1 MSRVPLLFPSPRR
14 NPQQKA
20 HCFSRTI
27 APPKL
32 GEGGGV
38 GRCRAWNLSRAKGP
52 GRWQARS
59 VEAYG
64 PALPVVGAQSHI
76 QLLTQCIIIT
86 TNSPLKEIII
96 KMILAD
102 SRGNGDRKVLI
113 PYCPLMGTEDG
124 QWAAARALTPQLDG
138 LLQSGVKGGL
148 PEAYYSPMLQPFLS
162 PISRT
167 PTYGTPKPSENPVL
181 CSWNNVHVLQIPRT

>member
-1 MSRVPLLFPSPRR
+1 MTRVPFLSLSSRR

-20 HCFSRTI
+20 SCFSMPI

-32 GEGGGV
+32 EQGGWG
-38 GRCRAWNLSRAKGP
+38 GAEPATSAEPRGQGCGW
-52 GRWQARS
+52 WQARS

-64 PALPVVGAQSHI
+64 PPLPMVGAQSHI

-102 SRGNGDRKVLI
+102 SRGNEERKVLI

-124 QWAAARALTPQLDG
+124 QWAAARVLAPQLGCPRVHESWLASG
-138 LLQSGVKGGL
+138 LLQEDARSRSSASQPFKAFRKPCSGL
-148 PEAYYSPMLQPFLS
+148 PEQLPC
-162 PISRT
+162 
-167 PTYGTPKPSENPVL
+167 PV
-181 CSWNNVHVLQIPRT
+181 NHKNVDIL

>member
-1 MSRVPLLFPSPRR
+1 M
-14 NPQQKA
+14 
-20 HCFSRTI
+20 
-27 APPKL
+27 
-32 GEGGGV
+32 
-38 GRCRAWNLSRAKGP
+38 
-52 GRWQARS
+52 
-59 VEAYG
+59 EAYG
-64 PALPVVGAQSHI
+64 PPLPMVGSQSHI

-102 SRGNGDRKVLI
+102 SRGNEERKVLI

-138 LLQSGVKGGL
+138 LPQSGVKGGL
-148 PEAYYSPMLQPFLS
+148 PQAYYRQMLQPFLS
-162 PISRT
+162 PTSRT

-181 CSWNNVHVLQIPRT
+181 HSWDNVRVLQIPRT